1 MLEDSLIERMDAYR
15 VLLLW
20 QKEGTFI
27 KESGLSPFAM
37 ELALGVCRRHLY
49 LQYFIK
55 SLVKKKPSLEVCTIL
70 EMGFF
75 QMFFMEVPD
84 HAAVSTSVELS
95 KAANLQEGSARLVNA
110 VLHAARRSGLPQ
122 LPPQRVRRVSVE
134 NSVPESLVR
143 RWFDIYGADRAEAL
157 AKATLERPSEW
168 LRVNLQKTT
177 VESLVTKLF
186 VTLEEQRSDRVQE
199 ALASESSKRS
209 DLVPQSAEGATS
221 YLYDRYIQV
230 PEDAKLKPILESE
243 SFANGEFSLQNPA
256 AYEVVKLLDLKP
268 GQKVWDACAAP
279 GGKSALM
286 AEMDPTLD
294 ILASD
299 VSEFRVEKMQD
310 LLDRLGLVNVRLEC
324 IDALSPQWPV
334 TLEEQCSDRA
344 QEALASEP
352 SKRSDLIPQSTEGA
366 TSSLF
371 DRILLDV
378 PCSNMGVIARRP
390 ESKYRITPES
400 VKELAELQSR
410 LLASVSQALK
420 VGGVLVYATCSPD
433 PMETTQVVNRFV
445 KEHPEFE
452 KVGEPVYPGVEDSR
466 FDGFFAQA
474 LRRKG

>member
-55 SLVKKKPSLEVCTIL
+55 SLTKKKPSLEVCTIL
-70 EMGFF
+70 EMGLF

-177 VESLVTKLF
+177 VDALIKKLSL
-186 VTLEEQRSDRVQE
+186 TLK
-199 ALASESSKRS
+199 SEIRNPNSE
-209 DLVPQSAEGATS
+209 LV
-221 YLYDRYIQV
+221 YDRYIQV

-286 AEMDPTLD
+286 AEMEPTLD

-310 LLDRLGLVNVRLEC
+310 LLDRLGLVNVHLEC
-324 IDALSPQWPV
+324 IDALLSPR
-334 TLEEQCSDRA
+334 SN
-344 QEALASEP
+344 SEF
-352 SKRSDLIPQSTEGA
+352 RIPNSE
-366 TSSLF
+366 F

-400 VKELAELQSR
+400 VKELAELQFK
-410 LLASVSQALK
+410 LLASASQALK
-420 VGGVLVYATCSPD
+420 VGGILVYATCSPD

-466 FDGFFAQA
+466 LDGFFAQA